1 MFLMQTIKPR
11 DDFYP
16 TFSTVDFGLRARI
29 VGLAFVIPKQAY
41 LKLLGKYYD
50 TLANHK
56 ELNTGC
62 TNEKPFRSDVYVWN
76 KMIDNMKA
84 AQRERQ
90 TLNSEFSTS
99 VNKASTNEFELNQN
113 INRLEEELSE
123 LMAEK
128 QNNENKYEEEIF
140 LLEGRVREKQSI
152 IAELTQQIE
161 ELDFSFKNT
170 KTELEAVRE
179 QNSRKDATKTK
190 LINQLRQQIEYHLG
204 SISILESNQDKLEE
218 ELHHTTLTLEQTI
231 EKNNKLE
238 KELAETKETLHDSEQ

>member
-1 MFLMQTIKPR
+1 
-11 DDFYP
+11 
-16 TFSTVDFGLRARI
+16 
-29 VGLAFVIPKQAY
+29 
-41 LKLLGKYYD
+41 
-50 TLANHK
+50 
-56 ELNTGC
+56 
-62 TNEKPFRSDVYVWN
+62 
-76 KMIDNMKA
+76 
-84 AQRERQ
+84 
-90 TLNSEFSTS
+90 
-99 VNKASTNEFELNQN
+99 
-113 INRLEEELSE
+113 
-123 LMAEK
+123 MAEK

>member
-1 MFLMQTIKPR
+1 MKLAALKKEYEKFKQTLTDNINT
-11 DDFYP
+11 
-16 TFSTVDFGLRARI
+16 TFASIPDGS
-29 VGLAFVIPKQAY
+29 LAPATRQSKIINTEKTNLSENAEI
-41 LKLLGKYYD
+41 LNLLINLGKD
-50 TLANHK
+50 A
-56 ELNTGC
+56 
-62 TNEKPFRSDVYVWN
+62 RSNMN
-76 KMIDNMKA
+76 KMIDNIKA

-231 EKNNKLE
+231 EKNSKLE

>member
-1 MFLMQTIKPR
+1 
-11 DDFYP
+11 
-16 TFSTVDFGLRARI
+16 
-29 VGLAFVIPKQAY
+29 
-41 LKLLGKYYD
+41 
-50 TLANHK
+50 
-56 ELNTGC
+56 
-62 TNEKPFRSDVYVWN
+62 
-76 KMIDNMKA
+76 
-84 AQRERQ
+84 
-90 TLNSEFSTS
+90 
-99 VNKASTNEFELNQN
+99 
-113 INRLEEELSE
+113 
-123 LMAEK
+123 MAEK

-179 QNSRKDATKTK
+179 QNSRKDVTKTK

-238 KELAETKETLHDSEQ
+238 KELA